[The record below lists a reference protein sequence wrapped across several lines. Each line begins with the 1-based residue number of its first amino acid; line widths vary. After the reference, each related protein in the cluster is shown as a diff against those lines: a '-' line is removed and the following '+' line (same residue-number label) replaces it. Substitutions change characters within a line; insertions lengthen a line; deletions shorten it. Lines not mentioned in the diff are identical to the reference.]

1 MACPR
6 SSNCTSSGGVVRL
19 TLCHESRRNAVSV
32 DLLSDLDR
40 RLEAIEADES
50 VRPVV
55 LTGRGRSF
63 SVGADLAAS
72 PEQRWLRRDSVAG
85 DCRGS
90 GVPVG
95 SSSDCI
101 SSPR

>member
-1 MACPR
+1 V
-6 SSNCTSSGGVVRL
+6 SSGL

-55 LTGRGRSF
+55 
-63 SVGADLAAS
+63 
-72 PEQRWLRRDSVAG
+72 
-85 DCRGS
+85 
-90 GVPVG
+90 
-95 SSSDCI
+95 
-101 SSPR
+101 